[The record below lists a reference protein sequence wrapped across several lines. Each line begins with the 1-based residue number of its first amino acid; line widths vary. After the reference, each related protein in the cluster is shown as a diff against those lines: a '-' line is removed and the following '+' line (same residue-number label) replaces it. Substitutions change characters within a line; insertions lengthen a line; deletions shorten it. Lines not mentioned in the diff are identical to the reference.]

1 MKKIITAIAILAT
14 SCNEHSASTQIYQL
28 EYLVYDSVGNEYHYV
43 KTYDHVPTTKDSIE
57 FFKAKQP
64 SYLNTTQQYVYTMN
78 QSKVQQVIETLRGKE
93 VDGET
98 MQYILEEVGM
108 DWQMLRQ
115 LMLSMPIEQVKYLME
130 EREDLFGQG
139 L

>member
-1 MKKIITAIAILAT
+1 
-14 SCNEHSASTQIYQL
+14 
-28 EYLVYDSVGNEYHYV
+28 
-43 KTYDHVPTTKDSIE
+43 
-57 FFKAKQP
+57 
-64 SYLNTTQQYVYTMN
+64 MN

>member
-1 MKKIITAIAILAT
+1 MNNDEVVIKSIIQDL
-14 SCNEHSASTQIYQL
+14 
-28 EYLVYDSVGNEYHYV
+28 
-43 KTYDHVPTTKDSIE
+43 
-57 FFKAKQP
+57 
-64 SYLNTTQQYVYTMN
+64 
-78 QSKVQQVIETLRGKE
+78 TLIG

-98 MQYILEEVGM
+98 MQHILKETGM
-108 DWQMLRQ
+108 EWQMLRQ

>member
-1 MKKIITAIAILAT
+1 M
-14 SCNEHSASTQIYQL
+14 
-28 EYLVYDSVGNEYHYV
+28 D
-43 KTYDHVPTTKDSIE
+43 
-57 FFKAKQP
+57 
-64 SYLNTTQQYVYTMN
+64 
-78 QSKVQQVIETLRGKE
+78 QSKVQQVIETLREME

-98 MQYILEEVGM
+98 MQHILEEVDM
-108 DWQMLRQ
+108 EWQMLRQ

>member
-1 MKKIITAIAILAT
+1 M
-14 SCNEHSASTQIYQL
+14 
-28 EYLVYDSVGNEYHYV
+28 D
-43 KTYDHVPTTKDSIE
+43 
-57 FFKAKQP
+57 
-64 SYLNTTQQYVYTMN
+64 
-78 QSKVQQVIETLRGKE
+78 QSKVQQVIETLREME

-98 MQYILEEVGM
+98 IQHILEEVDM
-108 DWQMLRQ
+108 EWQMLRQ

>member
-1 MKKIITAIAILAT
+1 MNNDEVVIKSIIQDLK
-14 SCNEHSASTQIYQL
+14 L
-28 EYLVYDSVGNEYHYV
+28 
-43 KTYDHVPTTKDSIE
+43 
-57 FFKAKQP
+57 
-64 SYLNTTQQYVYTMN
+64 M
-78 QSKVQQVIETLRGKE
+78 E

-98 MQYILEEVGM
+98 MQHILKETGM
-108 DWQMLRQ
+108 EWQMLRQ

>member
-1 MKKIITAIAILAT
+1 
-14 SCNEHSASTQIYQL
+14 
-28 EYLVYDSVGNEYHYV
+28 
-43 KTYDHVPTTKDSIE
+43 
-57 FFKAKQP
+57 
-64 SYLNTTQQYVYTMN
+64 MN
-78 QSKVQQVIETLRGKE
+78 QLKVQQVIETLREIE

-98 MQYILEEVGM
+98 IQYILEEVDM
-108 DWQMLRQ
+108 EWQMLRQ

>member
-1 MKKIITAIAILAT
+1 MD
-14 SCNEHSASTQIYQL
+14 QL
-28 EYLVYDSVGNEYHYV
+28 
-43 KTYDHVPTTKDSIE
+43 
-57 FFKAKQP
+57 
-64 SYLNTTQQYVYTMN
+64 
-78 QSKVQQVIETLRGKE
+78 KVQQVIETLREIE

-98 MQYILEEVGM
+98 MQHILEEVDM
-108 DWQMLRQ
+108 EWQMLRQ